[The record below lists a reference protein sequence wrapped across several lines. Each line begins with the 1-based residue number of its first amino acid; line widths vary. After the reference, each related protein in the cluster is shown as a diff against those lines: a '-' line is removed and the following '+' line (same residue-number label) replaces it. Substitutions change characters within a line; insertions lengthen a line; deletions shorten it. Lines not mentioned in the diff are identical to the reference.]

1 MDIARDPSVE
11 SVVRVTADSDGP
23 RVAFFSGIHGNEVSG
38 VHAIEK
44 LLFDFFGGARIVKRG
59 TLTLV
64 RANEQA
70 LAAEERYLKLNMNR
84 LFRNEYDDGV
94 DRRSYE
100 FLRTQQLKPLLE
112 TCDYFL
118 DFHSAPSA
126 QEPFLVAERKAVDFY
141 SKLGIQ
147 QIITGWSKFSDGSI
161 GGDAENFAGSHGA
174 VAATLESGSH
184 FDKSAID
191 VSYRA
196 AISMLQLLDMI
207 EPTRRHP
214 VINPTIVDMYAV
226 VTKEF
231 PDFRYAGT
239 ATNFQPIRNGE
250 IYAYQNGRPLTVAE
264 DSYLLIPMK
273 PEDTKIGEEVGYLG
287 RLLAGTRLSSN

>member
-1 MDIARDPSVE
+1 MDIARDPSLE
-11 SVVRVTADSDGP
+11 GVVRITAPANGP
-23 RVAFFSGIHGNEVSG
+23 RVVFSSGIHGNEVSG

-44 LLFDFFGGARIVKRG
+44 LLFDFFGGGRVLERG

-70 LAAEERYLKLNMNR
+70 LNVEQRYVKLNMNR
-84 LFRNEYDDGV
+84 LFREAYNDEVDGTC
-94 DRRSYE
+94 YE
-100 FLRTQQLKPLLE
+100 FLRAQQLKPLFE

-126 QEPFLVAERKAVDFY
+126 QEPFLVAEQKAVDFY
-141 SKLGIQ
+141 SKLGIG
-147 QIITGWSKFSDGSI
+147 QIITGWSKFSAGSI

-174 VAATLESGSH
+174 IAATLESGSH

-196 AISMLQLLDMI
+196 AIAMLQLLDMI
-207 EPTRRHP
+207 DPTQANSVNKP
-214 VINPTIVDMYAV
+214 KIVDMYAV
-226 VTKEF
+226 LTKEY
-231 PDFRYAGT
+231 PDFRYAGE

-250 IYAYQNGRPLTVAE
+250 IYAYQNGEPLTVAE

-273 PEDTKIGEEVGYLG
+273 PEDTRIGEEVGYLG
-287 RLLAGTRLSSN
+287 RKVA

>member
-1 MDIARDPSVE
+1 MDISRDSSIE
-11 SVVRVTADSDGP
+11 SAVRITGDTDGP
-23 RVAFFSGIHGNEVSG
+23 RVVFFSGIHGNEVSG

-44 LLFDFFGGARIVKRG
+44 LLFDFFGGTRSLKRG
-59 TLTLV
+59 KLTLV

-70 LAAEERYLKLNMNR
+70 LAVEQRYLKLNMNR
-84 LFRNEYDDGV
+84 LFRDKYEDGV
-94 DRRSYE
+94 DRTCYE

-112 TCDYFL
+112 ACDYFL

-141 SKLGIQ
+141 SKLGIG
-147 QIITGWSKFSDGSI
+147 QIITGWSKFSAGSI

-184 FDKSAID
+184 FDKGAID
-191 VSYRA
+191 VSCRT
-196 AISMLQLLDMI
+196 AIAMLQMLDMI
-207 EPTRRHP
+207 EPARVEP
-214 VINPTIVDMYAV
+214 ANKPTIVDMYAV
-226 VTKEF
+226 VTKQF
-231 PDFRYAGT
+231 PDFRYAGE
-239 ATNFQPIRNGE
+239 ATNFQPISAGAT
-250 IYAYQNGRPLTVAE
+250 YAYQNGGPLTVAE

-287 RLLAGTRLSSN
+287 RKVA

>member
-1 MDIARDPSVE
+1 MDIARDRSLE
-11 SVVRVTADSDGP
+11 GVVRITADADRP
-23 RVAFFSGIHGNEVSG
+23 RVVFFSGIHGNEVSG

-44 LLFDFFGGARIVKRG
+44 LLFDFFAESRVLNRG
-59 TLTLV
+59 SLTLV
-64 RANEQA
+64 RANDQA
-70 LAAEERYLKLNMNR
+70 LAAEQRYLKLNMNR
-84 LFRNEYDDGV
+84 LFRRTYEEGV
-94 DRRSYE
+94 NRTCYE

-126 QEPFLVAERKAVDFY
+126 QEPFLVAEQKAVDFY
-141 SKLGIQ
+141 SKLGIG
-147 QIITGWSKFSDGSI
+147 QIITGWSKFSAGSI

-196 AISMLQLLDMI
+196 AISMLQLLQMI
-207 EPTRRHP
+207 EPTNAKAVVRP
-214 VINPTIVDMYAV
+214 AIVDMYAV
-226 VTKEF
+226 VTKDF
-231 PDFRYAGT
+231 ADFRYEGEV
-239 ATNFQPIRNGE
+239 TNFQLIEKGAA
-250 IYAYQNGRPLTVAE
+250 YAYQNGRPLSVTE

-273 PEDTKIGEEVGYLG
+273 PEETKVGEEVGYLG
-287 RLLAGTRLSSN
+287 RKVA

>member
-1 MDIARDPSVE
+1 MDVSKDPSIE
-11 SVVRVTADSDGP
+11 SAVRIAGAGDGP
-23 RVAFFSGIHGNEVSG
+23 RVVFFSGIHGNEVSG

-44 LLFDFFGGARIVKRG
+44 LLFDFFGGARFLKRG
-59 TLTLV
+59 DLTLV

-70 LAAEERYLKLNMNR
+70 LVVEQRYLKLNMNR
-84 LFRNEYDDGV
+84 LFRGEYDDSV
-94 DRRSYE
+94 DRTCYE
-100 FLRTQQLKPLLE
+100 FVRTQQLKPLLQN
-112 TCDYFL
+112 CDYFL

-141 SKLGIQ
+141 SRLGIE
-147 QIITGWSKFSDGSI
+147 QIITGWSKFSVGSI

-174 VAATLESGSH
+174 MAATLESGSH

-191 VSYRA
+191 VSCRT
-196 AISMLQLLDMI
+196 AIAMLELLDMI
-207 EPTRRHP
+207 EPATVKP
-214 VINPTIVDMYAV
+214 AIKPMIVDMYAV

-231 PDFRYAGT
+231 PDFRFAGE
-239 ATNFQPIRNGE
+239 ATNFQPIRTGE
-250 IYAYQNGRPLTVAE
+250 TYAYQNGGPLTVAE

-287 RLLAGTRLSSN
+287 RKVA